1 MNRLRPCN
9 LAALTTLCILAAI
22 LLVTGCAA
30 TASSGSPVLAV
41 SNSPNPISTI
51 RPGAPADSGLAG
63 CTALLGAH
71 QVAAWDYPLIRSQ
84 FARSQWPDLR
94 AAGTSYV
101 DLAVKLL
108 SARADGYETVWFY
121 QRLSIACTKHGR
133 ARLAKATTKGGNMRR
148 TPAAATQ

>member
-9 LAALTTLCILAAI
+9 LAALTALSVLAAI

-30 TASSGSPVLAV
+30 APSGSPVLAA
-41 SNSPNPISTI
+41 SNSSNPVSTI
-51 RPGAPADSGLAG
+51 QPGAPADSGIAG

-71 QVAAWDYPLIRSQ
+71 QVAARDYPRMRSQ

-108 SARADGYETVWFY
+108 SARAYGGETVWFY
-121 QRLSIACTKHGR
+121 QRLSIACVRHG
-133 ARLAKATTKGGNMRR
+133 G
-148 TPAAATQ
+148 PD